1 MKQRVKV
8 GLLAMVLL
16 GGVMALPVQEA
27 EAATRTCR
35 EVIRHGEVVSRT
47 CTTWRRS
54 YDHRRYYYGHP
65 GYYRR
70 HWDRDYYPRRHWGRG
85 YRDW

>member
-1 MKQRVKV
+1 MKQIVKA
-8 GLLAMVLL
+8 GWLALLL
-16 GGVMALPVQEA
+16 GSAVALPVQEA
-27 EAATRTCR
+27 GAVTRCR

-47 CTTWRRS
+47 CTTWRHG
-54 YDHRRYYYGHP
+54 YDHRRYYYGYP

-70 HWDRDYYPRRHWGRG
+70 HWDRGYYHRRHWDRG